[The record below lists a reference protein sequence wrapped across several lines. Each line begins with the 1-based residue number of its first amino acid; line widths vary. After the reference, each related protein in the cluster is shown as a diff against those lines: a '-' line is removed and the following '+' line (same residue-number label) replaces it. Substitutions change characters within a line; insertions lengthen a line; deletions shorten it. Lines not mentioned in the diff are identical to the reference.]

1 MLLSSICLLKEYAS
15 KIHKSVK
22 TKKNEQP
29 RNKLNHKII
38 TYKKVWYKTLII
50 IDYKIGYL

>member
-15 KIHKSVK
+15 KIHKSIK